1 MPAAKMFGVFSIAA
15 ISLLVW
21 LSVFIVDE
29 RQKAMLFRLG
39 EIVRS
44 DYEPGVH
51 FMIPFINNVKKFD
64 NRILTLDSKPEQ
76 ILTGEKKNVMVD
88 YFVKWRISNV
98 EDFYRSFGG
107 RERDASI
114 RMAQIIKNALQA
126 ELGNRT
132 IKEVVSGQRE
142 EIMHNVTTSADNK
155 VKDFGI
161 KIVDVRVKQ
170 IELPVNVRESV
181 FERMRVERD
190 RIAKE
195 FRAEGEKDS
204 KIIHAKADR
213 KRTELL
219 ASANREAE
227 EIRGAGDAIAT
238 ETYAKAYGKDAEFYK
253 FYRSLL
259 AYKGTFNSKDDILVL
274 EPDSEFFQY
283 FNGSRIRR

>member
-1 MPAAKMFGVFSIAA
+1 MLGVFAIAA

-29 RQKAMLFRLG
+29 REKAMLFRLG

-44 DYEPGVH
+44 DYEAGVH

-64 NRILTLDSKPEQ
+64 RRILTLDSKPEQ

-142 EIMHNVTTSADNK
+142 EIMYNVTTSADGK
-155 VKDFGI
+155 VKEFGI
-161 KIVDVRVKQ
+161 EIVDVRVKQ

-219 ASANREAE
+219 ASAKREAE

-238 ETYAKAYGKDAEFYK
+238 ETYAKAYGKNAEFYK

-259 AYKGTFNSKDDILVL
+259 AYKSTFNSKDDILVL

-283 FNGSRIRR
+283 FNGSQLKR

>member
-1 MPAAKMFGVFSIAA
+1 MPAVKMFGVIGIAA
-15 ISLLVW
+15 ISLVVW

-29 RQKAMLFRLG
+29 REKALLFRLG

-44 DYEPGVH
+44 DYEPGIH

-64 NRILTLDSKPEQ
+64 KRILTLDSKPEQ
-76 ILTGEKKNVMVD
+76 ILTGEKKNVMID
-88 YFVKWRISNV
+88 YFVKWRISDM

-114 RMAQIIKNALQA
+114 RMSQIIKNALQA
-126 ELGNRT
+126 ELGDRT

-142 EIMHNVTTSADNK
+142 EIMFNVTNNADLK
-155 VKDFGI
+155 VKEFGI
-161 KIVDVRVKQ
+161 EIVDVRVKQ
-170 IELPVNVRESV
+170 IELPANVRESV

-219 ASANREAE
+219 AGARREAE

-238 ETYAKAYGKDAEFYK
+238 ETYAKAYGKNTEFYK

-259 AYKGTFNSKDDILVL
+259 AYKSTFNSKNDILVL

-283 FNGSRIRR
+283 FNGSKVKR

>member
-1 MPAAKMFGVFSIAA
+1 MPAARMFGVFAIAA

-29 RQKAMLFRLG
+29 REKAMLFRLG

-51 FMIPFINNVKKFD
+51 FMLPFINNVKKFD
-64 NRILTLDSKPEQ
+64 KRILTLDSKPEQ

-107 RERDASI
+107 RERDASV

-132 IKEVVSGQRE
+132 IKEVVSGERE
-142 EIMHNVTTSADNK
+142 EIMSNVTTNADNK
-155 VKDFGI
+155 VKEFGI
-161 KIVDVRVKQ
+161 EIVDVRVKQ

-213 KRTELL
+213 RRTEML
-219 ASANREAE
+219 AGAKREAE

-259 AYKGTFNSKDDILVL
+259 AYRSTFNSKDDILVL

-283 FNGSRIRR
+283 FNGSQLKR